1 MPGLFDRFKKKKEEE
16 QTQGLIKAASTP
28 EGQSA
33 MMQSVTPTVTPSQ
46 SMDPRNGEYDYSQ
59 NDTQNSYSG
68 NGGVT
73 GDVNVGASKGSA
85 IWAPYNP
92 TPVFKPESPQNTGEE
107 DVVEP
112 TVNGMARNLPRP
124 ESPQNT
130 GEGDVI
136 EPRLKPYAAQDTG
149 EGDVVEDN
157 SFDFSLAEPTE
168 KQRQEEGTPTLSDL
182 EYLEALAPINK
193 EEEDRRM
200 RTASA
205 MNGLM
210 NLSRAM
216 AAFGNYAYAGQGA
229 PAITLPEYRNEDIG
243 RWQDRMSAQRMQ
255 YMQGRNA
262 YENHRMQ
269 MERAQQQLELDK
281 QKAQTANEYK
291 EAQAERMRIQA
302 KLDRIKLEN
311 GGISPELQAKLK
323 AAEEKENRLR
333 EQFDLMYGIRE
344 RQVAVQEQNANT
356 NRQNAVTNS
365 RRANAYI
372 VNRASGGGASKTV
385 DFVVPGDDKR
395 EGTVY
400 SVNKNDWA
408 ANRRTLAKAA
418 GVPTENRDVLGGVH
432 SRKDEE
438 IDGDIIANW
447 NPRCDE
453 IVKNIQSVT
462 TSDYQDKKSS
472 GKKASEKKEVIKDDV
487 QKKAEEL
494 KEKGVK
500 LEL

>member
-16 QTQGLIKAASTP
+16 QTQDLIKAASTP
-28 EGQSA
+28 EGQRA
-33 MMQSVTPTVTPSQ
+33 LMQSVTPPSPPSQ
-46 SMDPRNGEYDYSQ
+46 SMDPRNGVYDYGQDEPQ
-59 NDTQNSYSG
+59 NLYSG
-68 NGGVT
+68 NSGVAT
-73 GDVNVGASKGSA
+73 DVHTGASKGSA

-92 TPVFKPESPQNTGEE
+92 TPVFKPENPQDTGEA

-136 EPRLKPYAAQDTG
+136 EPRLKPYAGQDTG

-168 KQRQEEGTPTLSDL
+168 KQRQEEGAPTLSDL

-229 PAITLPEYRNEDIG
+229 PAITLPEYRNEDIS
-243 RWQDRMSAQRMQ
+243 RWQDRMNAQRMQ
-255 YMQGRNA
+255 YIQGRSA
-262 YENHRMQ
+262 IENHRMQ

-281 QKAQTANEYK
+281 QKAQAANEYK
-291 EAQAERMRIQA
+291 EAQAERMRIQTE
-302 KLDRIKLEN
+302 LDRIKLEN

-333 EQFDLMYGIRE
+333 DQFNLMYGIRE
-344 RQVAVQEQNANT
+344 RQVAVQEQNA
-356 NRQNAVTNS
+356 ATNS

-372 VNRASGGGASKTV
+372 VNRAGGGTASKTV
-385 DFVVPGDDKR
+385 DFVVPGNDKS

-400 SVNKNDWA
+400 SVNKNDWV
-408 ANRRTLAKAA
+408 ANRRTLAKAV
-418 GVPTENRDVLGGVH
+418 GVPTTYKDMIGRVH
-432 SRKDEE
+432 ARKDEE

-453 IVKNIQSVT
+453 IVNNIQSVT

-472 GKKASEKKEVIKDDV
+472 GKKAPEKKEVIKGDA

-494 KEKGVK
+494 KKKGVK